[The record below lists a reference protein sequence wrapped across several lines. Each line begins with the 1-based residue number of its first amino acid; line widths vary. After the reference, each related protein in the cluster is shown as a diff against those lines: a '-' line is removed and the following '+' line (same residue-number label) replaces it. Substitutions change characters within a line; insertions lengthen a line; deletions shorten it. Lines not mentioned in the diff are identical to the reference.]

1 MRKAR
6 LERKT
11 KETKVKI
18 ELNLDGKGNSKIHTT
33 VPFLDHMLA
42 LFAKHGLFDLKI
54 EAKGDTEID
63 DHHLVEDIGIT
74 LGEAIKKCLR
84 EKRGAHLKGINRYG
98 YALIPMDESLVSSK
112 VDLTAVDISGR
123 PYLVYQ
129 VKFKPTSVPVIRT
142 RRKEVIASFDFSL
155 LKEFFR
161 ALVNSA
167 GITLHFRLEHG
178 ENNHHIAEAL
188 FKSFGKALKMA
199 VEINQRIKG
208 VPSTKGRL

>member
-1 MRKAR
+1 MSKTK
-6 LERKT
+6 EVIISVVRKT
-11 KETKVKI
+11 KETEVKTK
-18 ELNLDGKGNSKIHTT
+18 LNLYGKGNSKIDTT
-33 VPFLDHMLA
+33 IPFLDHMLV
-42 LFAKHGLFDLKI
+42 LFAKHGLFDLRI

-74 LGEAIKKCLR
+74 LGETLKKCLGKK
-84 EKRGAHLKGINRYG
+84 ESINRYG
-98 YALIPMDESLVSSK
+98 YALIPMDESLVSTK
-112 VDLTAVDISGR
+112 VDLTAIDISSR

-129 VKFKPTSVPVIRT
+129 VKFKWVIGPIIQIEK
-142 RRKEVIASFDFSL
+142 KEFDFSL

-188 FKSFGKALKMA
+188 FKSFGQALKMA
-199 VEINQRIKG
+199 VEVNPRVKG
-208 VPSTKGRL
+208 IPSTKGRL